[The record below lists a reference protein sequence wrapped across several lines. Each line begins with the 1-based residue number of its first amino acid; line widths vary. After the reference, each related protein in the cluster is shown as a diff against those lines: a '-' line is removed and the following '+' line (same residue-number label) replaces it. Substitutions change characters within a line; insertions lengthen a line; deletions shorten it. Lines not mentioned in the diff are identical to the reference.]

1 MAFFE
6 LSSLLLGLL
15 GELTLLLLEAL
26 LQICQLCIQTFN
38 LLILP
43 LLLLSQDLKIKL
55 DIRSVVRLK
64 TAYIDLVLK
73 LHQAVLIG
81 VLQFENLRDD
91 RVDD

>member
-15 GELTLLLLEAL
+15 SELTFLLLEAL
-26 LQICQLCIQTFN
+26 LQIRQLRIQTFN

-43 LLLLSQDLKIKL
+43 LLLLRQDLKIKL

-73 LHQAVLIG
+73 LH
-81 VLQFENLRDD
+81 
-91 RVDD
+91 

>member
-6 LSSLLLGLL
+6 FSSLLLSLL
-15 GELTLLLLEAL
+15 GELTFLLLEAL
-26 LQICQLCIQTFN
+26 LQIRQLRIQTFN

-43 LLLLSQDLKIKL
+43 LLLLRQDLKIKL

-73 LHQAVLIG
+73 LH
-81 VLQFENLRDD
+81 
-91 RVDD
+91 